1 MLHASVCGALGMGPL
16 AFPAVLAFSPSI
28 LRSLVQSYLSVV
40 EGLAV
45 FQVRLAVPL
54 NHISCEGHTRNCS
67 DLKGFVELKVPSALD
82 FI

>member
-45 FQVRLAVPL
+45 FQVRLALFP
-54 NHISCEGHTRNCS
+54 
-67 DLKGFVELKVPSALD
+67 
-82 FI
+82 